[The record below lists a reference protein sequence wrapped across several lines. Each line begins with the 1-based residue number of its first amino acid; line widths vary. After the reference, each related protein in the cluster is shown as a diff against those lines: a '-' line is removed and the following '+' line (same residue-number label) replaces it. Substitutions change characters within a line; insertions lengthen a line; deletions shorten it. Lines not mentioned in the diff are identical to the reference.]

1 MKSTE
6 QICFALGLAQKAGT
20 LVSGDQGIS
29 DGLKKGKV
37 RYVLIA
43 AATSPRSREKL
54 EFGCQSSHVPYGNG
68 PDMATLGAAIGKS
81 PRAAVAILDSHF
93 LKLML

>member
-6 QICFALGLAQKAGT
+6 QICFALGLAQKAGK

-43 AATSPRSREKL
+43 ADTSPRSREKL
-54 EFGCQSSHVPYGNG
+54 EFGC
-68 PDMATLGAAIGKS
+68 
-81 PRAAVAILDSHF
+81 
-93 LKLML
+93 